1 MSKQPK
7 LLVLGLGSTLQTDC
21 GVGIYTARRIKEMVQ
36 PDIVSV
42 RESDLSGLN
51 IPGLIDG
58 FDDVIIIDCVETDF
72 GIPGNIYRYNLSE
85 MDGERGY
92 PASIHADI
100 DILANRNNINNI
112 YIPERIILYAVE
124 TPNTQCFG
132 KGCTEEIERII
143 PKLSKL
149 IVDEINREFSIR

>member
-1 MSKQPK
+1 MNKQPK
-7 LLVLGLGSTLQTDC
+7 LLVLGLGSTLQSDC
-21 GVGIYTARRIKEMVQ
+21 GVGIYAARRIKEMVP

-42 RESDLSGLN
+42 RESDLSGFN

-85 MDGERGY
+85 PDGVRGC
-92 PASIHADI
+92 PPPLHTDI
-100 DILANRNNINNI
+100 DILTNRSNINNI

-124 TPNTQCFG
+124 SASTQCFG
-132 KGCTEEIERII
+132 KGCTKEVEHII
-143 PKLSKL
+143 PRLSKL
-149 IVDEINREFSIR
+149 IVDEINRELSIR